1 MKHRRRPL
9 AAAGLLAMVIGVAL
23 GVGPRG
29 VAAADFPTRPITL
42 VIPFGAGGASD
53 LIARTFI
60 GSAPEILGQPIV
72 IQLRP
77 GGGGAIGS
85 EVVAQAT
92 PDGHTLLFGHTNC
105 NSILPAIEGRS
116 KGPNDLAPVAR
127 INTSGAVFLAQ
138 PGAPFASLAEMIA
151 WAKAHP
157 GKLTVASTGAGSA
170 VDFTWKQMARTFD
183 LTLRIV
189 SHDGGAEALV
199 SLLGGHVHAAL
210 LALPQSL
217 PQIRAGTVR
226 ALAYA
231 GPRRHPDLPDVP
243 TSTEQGF
250 DRGLTVFKGVM
261 APLGTPRPI
270 IEKLALAFRQM
281 LATPQAVEGIRRLGD
296 EIEYLGPDEFARYW
310 RADFER
316 YRELGQLFQR
326 VPGRHGG

>member
-1 MKHRRRPL
+1 MTYRRRL
-9 AAAGLLAMVIGVAL
+9 VAAACLFAAVIGLA
-23 GVGPRG
+23 VGLVPRET
-29 VAAADFPTRPITL
+29 AAADFPTRPITL

-53 LIARTFI
+53 LIARAFI

-85 EVVAQAT
+85 EVVAQAK
-92 PDGHTLLFGHTNC
+92 PDGHTLLLGHTNC
-105 NSILPAIEGRS
+105 NSILPAIAGRS
-116 KGPNDLAPVAR
+116 KGPDDLAPVAR
-127 INTSGAVFLAQ
+127 INTSGAVFVAG
-138 PGAPFASLAEMIA
+138 PGAPFASLIEMIA
-151 WAKAHP
+151 WARANP
-157 GKLTVASTGAGSA
+157 GKLTVASTGTWSA
-170 VDFTWKQMARTFD
+170 VDFTWKQMARTFN

-199 SLLGGHVHAAL
+199 SLLGGHVHATL

-217 PQIRAGTVR
+217 PHVRAGTVR

-231 GPRRHPDLPDVP
+231 GPRRHPDLPEVP

-250 DRGLTVFKGVM
+250 DRGLVVFKGVM
-261 APLGTPRPI
+261 APLGTPRPV
-270 IEKLALAFRQM
+270 IEKLALGFRHM
-281 LATPQAVEGIRRLGD
+281 LETPRAIEGIRRLGD

-316 YRELGQLFQR
+316 YRELGQLFQM